1 MINDQSLYFVFNGRK
16 SSDFGV
22 WCSGDDLYR
31 RPERDVEYLSVPGR
45 NGDIVV
51 DNGRWQNV
59 QVTYPCFIPSHFRER
74 YADLMSWLTSQRGYC
89 RLEDSRHP
97 EFYRLGRIDADT
109 APEMVAADDSG
120 KFDLVF
126 NCMPQRFYKSGEE
139 SISIPVAPAQTP
151 ATARRYWRLS
161 AFAETQQETFKF
173 WFGSAGHSEAEMNA
187 MQFEIIRIPDSEFEW
202 LQTLTGGHVLEV
214 VGGVSDRFMMA
225 LMSSDPTTDGTGLQ
239 QFLDQ
244 PQIKLDAAAAFQT
257 GNPVRYIILQ
267 KSLGTEI
274 YYAGRKIAQDETYQF
289 GTIVNPTRFAALPKI
304 RITLPTNLSGLS
316 GATVYMAGIGQSGVA
331 IKWADALSV
340 LGGSTV
346 TIDTELMDVYVTTED
361 NVRMYS
367 SFMSLNPYAKF
378 FGGRIELAAGENTIR
393 LDPMVAGCEI
403 IPRWWEI

>member
-120 KFDLVF
+120 KFDIVF

-139 SISIPVAPAQTP
+139 ALSIPVAPAQTP

-161 AFAETQQETFKF
+161 AFTETQQETFKF
-173 WFGSAGHSEAEMNA
+173 WFGKAGHSEAEINA
-187 MQFEIIRIPDSEFEW
+187 MQFEIIRISDSEFAW

-225 LMSSDPTTDGTGLQ
+225 LMSSDPTTDGAGLQ

-304 RITLPTNLSGLS
+304 RITLPTNLSGLT

-331 IKWADALSV
+331 IKWADALSA
-340 LGGSTV
+340 LAGSTV
-346 TIDTELMDVYVTTED
+346 TIDTELMDVYVTAED

>member
-59 QVTYPCFIPSHFRER
+59 QVTYPCFIPNHFRER

-120 KFDLVF
+120 KFDIVF

-139 SISIPVAPAQTP
+139 ALSIPVAPAQTP
-151 ATARRYWRLS
+151 STARRYWRLS
-161 AFAETQQETFKF
+161 AFTESQQTNYKSVLSLV
-173 WFGSAGHSEAEMNA
+173 GYSEAEINA
-187 MQFEIIRIPDSEFEW
+187 MQFEIIKITDTEAAW
-202 LQTLTGGHVLEV
+202 LETLTGGHVFET
-214 VGGVSDRFMMA
+214 VGYVDDRFWMM
-225 LMSSDPTTDGTGLQ
+225 LSSFDPTTDSAGATITLLTPQVKLSADTFQGGL
-239 QFLDQ
+239 
-244 PQIKLDAAAAFQT
+244 PI
-257 GNPVRYIILQ
+257 RYIILQ
-267 KSLGTEI
+267 KFLGTEI

-340 LGGSTV
+340 LAGSTV
-346 TIDTELMDVYVTTED
+346 TIDTELMDVYILTED
-361 NVRMYS
+361 NNTPEGTFV
-367 SFMSLNPYAKF
+367 SLNPYAKF
-378 FGGRIELAAGENTIR
+378 YGGRIELPPGENTIR